1 MATVLIAEDDKTS
14 RRSLVGIISKLG
26 HAVIP
31 CVDGEQALNILLN
44 HEDIDVLVTD
54 YKMPKID
61 GLELTRKI
69 RDNENFSKLPIIMV
83 SAYIGV
89 DRTDE
94 VLQKGV
100 SALLVKPVKSTDLE
114 NYISYFTKQ

>member
-14 RRSLVGIISKLG
+14 RKSLVGIISRLG
-26 HAVIP
+26 HAVVP
-31 CVDGEQALNILLN
+31 CVDGEQAFNILLN
-44 HEDIDVLVTD
+44 HEDIDLLVTD
-54 YKMPKID
+54 FKMPKMD
-61 GLELTRKI
+61 GLKLTHEI
-69 RDNENFSKLPIIMV
+69 RNNKKFEKLPIIMV

-100 SALLVKPVKSTDLE
+100 SALLVKPVKSKNLE
-114 NYISYFTKQ
+114 NYVDYFLKG